1 MKNIV
6 ILGSTGSIGTNTLEI
21 IRNKKEEFNVI
32 GLSANSNHKLICEQI
47 EEFKPKYVS
56 IGTEEGKKIIEEK
69 FPEVKVYVGREGLKK
84 LGQIE
89 EMDIILV
96 AVIGAIGIEATSE
109 AIKLGK
115 RIALANKETMVAGGD
130 YINKLLKENPKS
142 EIIPVDSEH
151 SAIFQSLMAGKKSQV
166 KNLIITASGGTFR
179 GKKLEDLKDVTVEQA
194 LKHPNWSMGRKIT
207 IDSSTLVNKGLE
219 VIEAHQLFG
228 MDYDKIKVVIHPQS
242 IVHSLVEYD
251 DNAVIAQ
258 LGVTDMKLP
267 IQLAFTYPD
276 RIQNNCLDTLDL
288 LKVGNLTFEAPDRE
302 VFKGL
307 DLAYKAGRIG
317 KSMPTVLN
325 AANEIAVELFLDKKI
340 KFLDIYKIIEKAM
353 DNHEVEEID
362 NLDSIL
368 RIDQATRKWVYDNYS
383 NLD

>member
-6 ILGSTGSIGTNTLEI
+6 ILGSTGSIGTNALEI

-56 IGTEEGKKIIEEK
+56 IGTAEGKRIIEEK

-207 IDSSTLVNKGLE
+207 VDSSTLVNKGLE

-242 IVHSLVEYD
+242 IIHSLVEYD

-325 AANEIAVELFLDKKI
+325 AANEIAVDLFLNKKI
-340 KFLDIYKIIEKAM
+340 KFLDIYKIIEKAI

>member
-6 ILGSTGSIGTNTLEI
+6 ILGSTGSIGTNALEI

-56 IGTEEGKKIIEEK
+56 IGTAEGKRIIEEK

-207 IDSSTLVNKGLE
+207 VDSSTLVNKGLE

-242 IVHSLVEYD
+242 IIHSLVEYD

-340 KFLDIYKIIEKAM
+340 KFLDIYKIIEKAI

>member
-6 ILGSTGSIGTNTLEI
+6 ILGSTGSIGTNALEI

-56 IGTEEGKKIIEEK
+56 IGTEEGKRIIEEK
-69 FPEVKVYVGREGLKK
+69 FSEVKVYVGREGLKK

-207 IDSSTLVNKGLE
+207 VDSSTLVNKGLE

-242 IVHSLVEYD
+242 IIHSLVEYD

>member
-6 ILGSTGSIGTNTLEI
+6 ILGSTGSIGTNALEI

-56 IGTEEGKKIIEEK
+56 IGTEEGKRIIEEK
-69 FPEVKVYVGREGLKK
+69 FSEVKVYVGREGLKK

-207 IDSSTLVNKGLE
+207 VDSSTLVNKGLE

-242 IVHSLVEYD
+242 IIHSLVEYD

-307 DLAYKAGRIG
+307 DLAYRAGRIG

-325 AANEIAVELFLDKKI
+325 AANEIAVDLFLNKKI
-340 KFLDIYKIIEKAM
+340 KFLDIYKIIKKAM

>member
-6 ILGSTGSIGTNTLEI
+6 ILGSTGSIGTNALEI

-56 IGTEEGKKIIEEK
+56 IGTAEGKRIIEEK

-207 IDSSTLVNKGLE
+207 VDSSTLVNKGLE

-242 IVHSLVEYD
+242 IIHSLVEYD

-317 KSMPTVLN
+317 KSMPTVFN

-340 KFLDIYKIIEKAM
+340 KFLDIYKIIEKAI

>member
-6 ILGSTGSIGTNTLEI
+6 ILGSTGSIGTNALEI

-207 IDSSTLVNKGLE
+207 VDSSTLVNKGLE

-242 IVHSLVEYD
+242 IIHSLVEYD

-325 AANEIAVELFLDKKI
+325 AANEIAVDLFLNKKI
-340 KFLDIYKIIEKAM
+340 KFLDIYKIIEKAI

>member
-6 ILGSTGSIGTNTLEI
+6 ILGSTGSIGTNALEI

-56 IGTEEGKKIIEEK
+56 IGTAEGKRIIEEK

-179 GKKLEDLKDVTVEQA
+179 GKKLEDLKDVKVEQA

-207 IDSSTLVNKGLE
+207 VDSSTLVNKGLE

-242 IVHSLVEYD
+242 IIHSLVEYD

>member
-6 ILGSTGSIGTNTLEI
+6 ILGSTGSIGTNALEI

-56 IGTEEGKKIIEEK
+56 IGTEEGKRIIEEK
-69 FPEVKVYVGREGLKK
+69 FSEVKVYVGREGLKK

-207 IDSSTLVNKGLE
+207 VDSSTLVNKGLE

-242 IVHSLVEYD
+242 IIHSLVEYD

-307 DLAYKAGRIG
+307 DLAYRAGRIG

-325 AANEIAVELFLDKKI
+325 AANEIAVDLFLNKKI

-368 RIDQATRKWVYDNYS
+368 RIDQVTRKWVYDNYS

>member
-6 ILGSTGSIGTNTLEI
+6 ILGSTGSIGTNALEI

-207 IDSSTLVNKGLE
+207 VDSSTLVNKGLE

-242 IVHSLVEYD
+242 IIHSLVEYD

-307 DLAYKAGRIG
+307 DLAYRAGRIG
-317 KSMPTVLN
+317 KSMPTVFN

-353 DNHEVEEID
+353 DDHEVEEID

-368 RIDQATRKWVYDNYS
+368 RIDQVTRKWVYNNYS

>member
-6 ILGSTGSIGTNTLEI
+6 ILGSTGSIGTNALEI

-56 IGTEEGKKIIEEK
+56 IGTEEGKRIIEEK
-69 FPEVKVYVGREGLKK
+69 FSEVKVYVGREGLKK

-207 IDSSTLVNKGLE
+207 VDSSTLVNKGLE

-242 IVHSLVEYD
+242 IIHSLVEYD

-325 AANEIAVELFLDKKI
+325 AANEIAVDLFLNKKI

>member
-6 ILGSTGSIGTNTLEI
+6 ILGSTGSIGKNALEI
-21 IRNKKEEFNVI
+21 IRNKKEEFKVI

-89 EMDIILV
+89 EMDIILI
-96 AVIGAIGIEATSE
+96 AVIGAIGIEATYE

-207 IDSSTLVNKGLE
+207 VDSSTLVNKGLE

-242 IVHSLVEYD
+242 IIHSLVEYD

-276 RIQNNCLDTLDL
+276 RIENSCLDTLDL

-307 DLAYKAGRIG
+307 DLAYRAGRIG

-325 AANEIAVELFLDKKI
+325 AANEIAVELFLNKKI

-353 DNHEVEEID
+353 DSHKVEDID
-362 NLDSIL
+362 DLDSIL
-368 RIDQATRKWVYDNYS
+368 RIDQATRKWVYDNYLK
-383 NLD
+383 LD

>member
-6 ILGSTGSIGTNTLEI
+6 ILGSTGSIGTNALEI

-56 IGTEEGKKIIEEK
+56 IGTAEGKRIIEEK

-194 LKHPNWSMGRKIT
+194 LKHPNWLMGRKIT
-207 IDSSTLVNKGLE
+207 VDSSTLVNKGLE
-219 VIEAHQLFG
+219 VIEAHQFFG

-242 IVHSLVEYD
+242 IIHSLVEYD

-307 DLAYKAGRIG
+307 DLAYRAGKIG

-340 KFLDIYKIIEKAM
+340 KFLDIYRIIEKAM

>member
-6 ILGSTGSIGTNTLEI
+6 ILGSTGSIGTNALEI

-179 GKKLEDLKDVTVEQA
+179 GKKLEDLKDVKVEQA

-325 AANEIAVELFLDKKI
+325 AANEIAVDLFLNKKI

>member
-6 ILGSTGSIGTNTLEI
+6 ILGSTGSIGTNALEI

-56 IGTEEGKKIIEEK
+56 IGTEEGKRIIEEK
-69 FPEVKVYVGREGLKK
+69 FSEVKVYVGREGLKK

-207 IDSSTLVNKGLE
+207 VDSSTLVNKGLE

-325 AANEIAVELFLDKKI
+325 AANEIAVDLFLNKKI

>member
-6 ILGSTGSIGTNTLEI
+6 ILGSTGSIGTNALEI

-179 GKKLEDLKDVTVEQA
+179 GKKLEDLKDVKVEQA

-207 IDSSTLVNKGLE
+207 VDSSTLVNKGLE

-307 DLAYKAGRIG
+307 DLAYRAGRIG

-325 AANEIAVELFLDKKI
+325 AANEIAVDLFLNKKI

>member
-6 ILGSTGSIGTNTLEI
+6 ILGSTGSIGTNALEI

-56 IGTEEGKKIIEEK
+56 IGTAEGKRIIEEK

-207 IDSSTLVNKGLE
+207 VDSSTLVNKGLE

-325 AANEIAVELFLDKKI
+325 AANEIAVDLFLNKKI

-368 RIDQATRKWVYDNYS
+368 RIDQAIRKWVYDNYS

>member
-6 ILGSTGSIGTNTLEI
+6 ILGSTGSIGTNALEI

-56 IGTEEGKKIIEEK
+56 IGTEEGKRIIEEK
-69 FPEVKVYVGREGLKK
+69 FSEVKVYVGREGLKK

-207 IDSSTLVNKGLE
+207 VDSSTLVNKGLE

-307 DLAYKAGRIG
+307 DLAYRAGRIG

-325 AANEIAVELFLDKKI
+325 AANEIAVDLFLNKKI
-340 KFLDIYKIIEKAM
+340 KFLDIYKIIEKAI

>member
-6 ILGSTGSIGTNTLEI
+6 ILGSTGSIGTNALEI

-56 IGTEEGKKIIEEK
+56 IGTAEGKRIIEEK

-207 IDSSTLVNKGLE
+207 VDSSTLVNKGLE

-242 IVHSLVEYD
+242 IIHSLVEYD

-288 LKVGNLTFEAPDRE
+288 LKMGNLTFEAPDRE

>member
-1 MKNIV
+1 MKNII
-6 ILGSTGSIGTNTLEI
+6 ILGSTGSIGTNALEI
-21 IRNKKEEFNVI
+21 VRNKKEEFKVI
-32 GLSANSNHKLICEQI
+32 GLSANTNYKLIMEQI
-47 EEFKPKYVS
+47 KEFNPKYVS
-56 IGTEEGKKIIEEK
+56 IGTEEGKEIIKKE
-69 FPEVKVYVGREGLKK
+69 FPNIEVFVGREGLKK

-130 YINKLLKENPKS
+130 YINKLLREYPRA

-151 SAIFQSLMAGKKSQV
+151 SAIFQSLMGGKKSQV

-179 GKKLEDLKDVTVEQA
+179 GKKLEELKDVTVEQA
-194 LKHPNWSMGRKIT
+194 LKHPNWSMGKKIT
-207 IDSSTLVNKGLE
+207 VDSSTLVNKGLE
-219 VIEAHQLFG
+219 VIEAHQLFNI
-228 MDYDKIKVVIHPQS
+228 DYDKIKVVVHPQS
-242 IVHSLVEYD
+242 IIHSLVEFD
-251 DNAVIAQ
+251 DNAIIAQ

-267 IQLAFTYPD
+267 IQLAFTYPN
-276 RIQNNCLDTLDL
+276 RMENSCLDRLDL
-288 LKVGNLTFEAPDRE
+288 LKVGNLTFEEPNKK

-307 DLAYKAGRIG
+307 DLAYKAGKIG

-325 AANEIAVELFLDKKI
+325 AANEIAVELFLNKKI

-353 DNHEVEEID
+353 ENHKIEEVE

-368 RIDQATRKWVYDNYS
+368 RIDSATRKWVYDNY
-383 NLD
+383 LKID

>member
-6 ILGSTGSIGTNTLEI
+6 ILGSTGSIGTNALEI

-32 GLSANSNHKLICEQI
+32 GLSANSNHKLICKQI

-179 GKKLEDLKDVTVEQA
+179 GKKLEDLKDVKVEQA

-207 IDSSTLVNKGLE
+207 VDSSTLVNKGLE

-276 RIQNNCLDTLDL
+276 RIQNNCLGTLDL

-325 AANEIAVELFLDKKI
+325 AANEIAVDLFLNKKI
-340 KFLDIYKIIEKAM
+340 KFLDIYKIIEKAI

>member
-6 ILGSTGSIGTNTLEI
+6 ILGSTGSIGTNALEI

-56 IGTEEGKKIIEEK
+56 IGTEEGKRIIEEK

-166 KNLIITASGGTFR
+166 KS
-179 GKKLEDLKDVTVEQA
+179 
-194 LKHPNWSMGRKIT
+194 
-207 IDSSTLVNKGLE
+207 
-219 VIEAHQLFG
+219 
-228 MDYDKIKVVIHPQS
+228 
-242 IVHSLVEYD
+242 
-251 DNAVIAQ
+251 
-258 LGVTDMKLP
+258 
-267 IQLAFTYPD
+267 
-276 RIQNNCLDTLDL
+276 
-288 LKVGNLTFEAPDRE
+288 
-302 VFKGL
+302 
-307 DLAYKAGRIG
+307 
-317 KSMPTVLN
+317 
-325 AANEIAVELFLDKKI
+325 
-340 KFLDIYKIIEKAM
+340 
-353 DNHEVEEID
+353 
-362 NLDSIL
+362 
-368 RIDQATRKWVYDNYS
+368 
-383 NLD
+383 

>member
-6 ILGSTGSIGTNTLEI
+6 ILGSTGSIGTNALEI

-32 GLSANSNHKLICEQI
+32 GLSANSNYKLICEQI

-56 IGTEEGKKIIEEK
+56 IGTEEGKRIIEEK

-96 AVIGAIGIEATSE
+96 AVIGAIGIEATAE

-207 IDSSTLVNKGLE
+207 VDSSTLVNKGLE

-242 IVHSLVEYD
+242 IIHSLVEYD

-325 AANEIAVELFLDKKI
+325 AANEIAVELFLNKKI

-353 DNHEVEEID
+353 DNHKVEEID

>member
-6 ILGSTGSIGTNTLEI
+6 ILGSTGSIGTNALEI

-32 GLSANSNHKLICEQI
+32 GLSANSNHKLICKQI

-84 LGQIE
+84 LGQIK

-151 SAIFQSLMAGKKSQV
+151 SAIFQSLMAGKKSQI

-207 IDSSTLVNKGLE
+207 VDSSTLVNKGLE

-242 IVHSLVEYD
+242 IIHSLVEYD

-307 DLAYKAGRIG
+307 DLAYRAGRTG

-325 AANEIAVELFLDKKI
+325 AANEIAVELFLNKKI

-353 DNHEVEEID
+353 DNHKVEEID

-368 RIDQATRKWVYDNYS
+368 KIDQATRKWVYDNYS

>member
-6 ILGSTGSIGTNTLEI
+6 ILGSTGSIGTNALEI

-56 IGTEEGKKIIEEK
+56 IGTAEGKRIIEEK

-207 IDSSTLVNKGLE
+207 VDSSTLVNKGLE

>member
-6 ILGSTGSIGTNTLEI
+6 ILGSTGSIGTNALEI

-207 IDSSTLVNKGLE
+207 VDSSTLVNKGLE

-242 IVHSLVEYD
+242 IIHSLVEYD

-325 AANEIAVELFLDKKI
+325 AANEIAVDLFLNKKI

>member
-6 ILGSTGSIGTNTLEI
+6 ILGSTGSIGTNALEI

-56 IGTEEGKKIIEEK
+56 IGTAEGKRIIEEK

-179 GKKLEDLKDVTVEQA
+179 GKKLEDLKDVKVEQA

-207 IDSSTLVNKGLE
+207 VDSSTLVNKGLE

-307 DLAYKAGRIG
+307 DLAYRAGRIG

-325 AANEIAVELFLDKKI
+325 AANEIAVDLFLNKKI

>member
-6 ILGSTGSIGTNTLEI
+6 ILGSTGSIGTNALEI

-56 IGTEEGKKIIEEK
+56 IGTAEGKRIIEEK

-179 GKKLEDLKDVTVEQA
+179 GKKLEDLKDVKVEQA

-207 IDSSTLVNKGLE
+207 VDSSTLVNKGLE

-317 KSMPTVLN
+317 KSMPTVFN

>member
-6 ILGSTGSIGTNTLEI
+6 ILGSTGSIGTNALEI

-207 IDSSTLVNKGLE
+207 VDSSTLVNKGLE

-325 AANEIAVELFLDKKI
+325 AANEIAVELFLNKKI

>member
-6 ILGSTGSIGTNTLEI
+6 ILGSTGSIGTNALEI

-32 GLSANSNHKLICEQI
+32 GLSANSNYKLICEQI

-56 IGTEEGKKIIEEK
+56 IGTEEGKRIIEEK

-207 IDSSTLVNKGLE
+207 VDSSTLVNKGLE

-242 IVHSLVEYD
+242 IIHSLVEYD

>member
-6 ILGSTGSIGTNTLEI
+6 ILGSTGSIGTNALEI

-56 IGTEEGKKIIEEK
+56 IGTAEGKRIIEEK

-242 IVHSLVEYD
+242 IIHSLVEYD

>member
-6 ILGSTGSIGTNTLEI
+6 ILGSTGSIGTNALEI

-56 IGTEEGKKIIEEK
+56 IGTEEGKRIIEEK
-69 FPEVKVYVGREGLKK
+69 FSEVKVYVGREGLKK

-207 IDSSTLVNKGLE
+207 VDSSTLVNKGLE

-242 IVHSLVEYD
+242 IIHSLVEYD

-317 KSMPTVLN
+317 KSMPTVFN
-325 AANEIAVELFLDKKI
+325 AANEIAVELILDKKI

>member
-6 ILGSTGSIGTNTLEI
+6 ILGSTGSIGTNALEI

-56 IGTEEGKKIIEEK
+56 IGTAEGKRIIEEK

-179 GKKLEDLKDVTVEQA
+179 GKKLEDLKDVKVEQA

-207 IDSSTLVNKGLE
+207 VDSSTLVNKGLE

-307 DLAYKAGRIG
+307 DLAYRAGRIG

-325 AANEIAVELFLDKKI
+325 AANEIAVELFLNKKI

>member
-6 ILGSTGSIGTNTLEI
+6 ILGSTGSIGTNALEI

-56 IGTEEGKKIIEEK
+56 IGTEEGKRIIEEK

-151 SAIFQSLMAGKKSQV
+151 SAIFQSLMAGKKFQV

-207 IDSSTLVNKGLE
+207 VDSSTLVNKGLE

-242 IVHSLVEYD
+242 IIHSLVEYD

>member
-6 ILGSTGSIGTNTLEI
+6 ILGSTGSIGTNALEI

-56 IGTEEGKKIIEEK
+56 IGTAEGKRIIEEK

-151 SAIFQSLMAGKKSQV
+151 SAIFQSLMTGKKSQV

-207 IDSSTLVNKGLE
+207 VDSSTLVNKGLE

-242 IVHSLVEYD
+242 IIHSLVEYD

-307 DLAYKAGRIG
+307 ELAYRAGKIG

-325 AANEIAVELFLDKKI
+325 AANEIAVELFLNKKI

-353 DNHEVEEID
+353 ENHKVEDID

-368 RIDQATRKWVYDNYS
+368 KIDQATRKWVYDNYS

>member
-6 ILGSTGSIGTNTLEI
+6 ILGSTGSIGTNALEI

-56 IGTEEGKKIIEEK
+56 IGTEEGKRIIEEK

-207 IDSSTLVNKGLE
+207 VDSSTLVNKGLE

-242 IVHSLVEYD
+242 IIHSLVEYD

-325 AANEIAVELFLDKKI
+325 AANEIAVELFLNKKI
-340 KFLDIYKIIEKAM
+340 KFLDIYKIIEKAI